1 MKEIED
7 ITEAAQMLV
16 EVYKELE
23 INNADSKEYLDEFI
37 KESDFKSIK
46 DYENCVMGLSDKF
59 ETRIYDLAI
68 YSITGRLMSKI
79 NKIC

>member
-59 ETRIYDLAI
+59 EVRIYDLAL
-68 YSITGRLMSKI
+68 YNITKELL
-79 NKIC
+79 NKIDE